1 MAQIFG
7 VTSQSTS
14 WRTWVFDYWIRYYNQ
29 AVPGVLRISMHL
41 GLALLPLSIPI
52 VTSAYR
58 RPLFWGTVTA
68 LFILT
73 GCSILFAGE
82 IPDPLEGMWQLNTLG
97 RERHLLQGRPALDFS
112 PMWLTHSLFTLSLL
126 SSAGIIVKVVDVIR
140 AGIEKPLGLF
150 VWYASVHF
158 ALIIALWF
166 FGRWNSDRYSLVLLA
181 PLIVLLV
188 TNDVRSKVALGCITI
203 LYAISM
209 LVTWNENQTS
219 RATAEA
225 LAWLRGKSIPF
236 ASIDAGYVLNGW
248 NLYAHPDNLSPGD
261 VPERDVPLVTSGEKK
276 TYIIAASPIAGYR
289 VLREYSWPIPL
300 TSFKPKIYVLEQL
313 SQMSPNKD

>member
-1 MAQIFG
+1 M
-7 VTSQSTS
+7 
-14 WRTWVFDYWIRYYNQ
+14 
-29 AVPGVLRISMHL
+29 
-41 GLALLPLSIPI
+41 
-52 VTSAYR
+52 
-58 RPLFWGTVTA
+58 
-68 LFILT
+68 
-73 GCSILFAGE
+73 
-82 IPDPLEGMWQLNTLG
+82 
-97 RERHLLQGRPALDFS
+97 
-112 PMWLTHSLFTLSLL
+112 THSLFTLSLL

-158 ALIIALWF
+158 ALIMALWF

-188 TNDVRSKVALGCITI
+188 TNGVRSKIALGCITI

-236 ASIDAGYVLNGW
+236 ASIDAGYVFNGW

-261 VPERDVPLVTSGEKK
+261 VRERDVPLVTSGKNK
-276 TYIIAASPIAGYR
+276 PYVIAASRIPGYK
-289 VLREYSWPIPL
+289 VIREYSWAIPF

-313 SQMSPNKD
+313 FQMSKE